1 MAHLCCD
8 DPFFLIVVDC
18 SVASDEVRVDQ
29 SDVVMDLRPEMPVP
43 NAYIARHAKRESRC
57 YIDPSSLILFS
68 FQLVYRVTVLTTS
81 VSNNST
87 KKKYEYDI

>member
-29 SDVVMDLRPEMPVP
+29 SDVVMDLRPEKPVP
-43 NAYIARHAKRESRC
+43 KAQIQILLQHAKRESRC
-57 YIDPSSLILFS
+57 YIDPNSLILFS
-68 FQLVYRVTVLTTS
+68 FQLAYRVAVF
-81 VSNNST
+81 NSIS
-87 KKKYEYDI
+87 K